1 MEKENRNNIIEIR
14 PEMMGVLNLSMQQ
27 NHVPFVRNIVLN
39 NKSEERIRNLHLHV
53 RFDPEFAVSKDIAVD
68 ELEPGGMLEISRTDI
83 ILSFSYL
90 YGLSERVSGTVTFTV
105 NDEAE
110 NILGECTESL
120 DVLTP
125 AEWCGP
131 LVMPELTAAFVM
143 PNVPEVTQAMNKAAD
158 ILKGWGGLPQ
168 FTGYQAKDA
177 DTVKKQMAAIFAAI
191 KNLNINYMVPPAS
204 FETCGQRIRLPEEI
218 CRTGQGTCI
227 DMALFYASCLEAA
240 GLRPIITIFRDHA
253 FTSCWLEE
261 EAFADCAVDDVTAL
275 KKRMAKGAEEMLPVE
290 CTGMN
295 SGKDID
301 FDGAVEAA
309 LSSLNGKKVFEL
321 AVDIARCR
329 ISGIVPLPADKEAGE
344 NPERKAGIQG
354 RASYMYSPSSLDNTL
369 KEKAAAL
376 SKESEAGL
384 SKLQIWERRLLD
396 FSMRNSLLNFR
407 GMRAIKL
414 MVKDPGEAE
423 DVLADGKDISILPLP
438 SELEDIGNKPSDF
451 FDTDIDERFSV
462 FAAEELKQK
471 RIHAFFKEEE
481 MKDRLKKLQRAAKQS
496 LEENGANTL
505 FVAAGFLK
513 WFETEVSQKPRYA
526 PLVLIPVDI
535 VRSIKGKGYI
545 IRSRNEETQINVTLL
560 EYLRQDHN
568 VDISGLDPLPEDD
581 HGIDLPL
588 IFQTVRNAVMAE
600 KNWDVEN
607 VTCLGLFSFGQFV
620 MWNDLHN
627 RASELT
633 ENKIVNSLIDGQVSW
648 TPSEKLTDLN
658 RLDEFIKPDKVA
670 VPLPADSS
678 QMAAIVTAAAGESF
692 VLHGPPGT
700 GKSQTITN
708 MIANALYNGKSVLF
722 VAEKMAALSVVQRR
736 LEKIGLGPFCLEM
749 HSNKAGK
756 SAVLSQLEET
766 LNLADTAKSG
776 KFAGTSDE
784 LYKTRMELD
793 KVIDAIHEKRPFG
806 GSLYNAIS
814 EYSVRAGYKGS
825 VCLKDSVG
833 TFFSAEDTTEEALLE
848 YRELIR
854 EYEAVAE
861 LIGDYAGHPLKGI
874 ESEEYSMSLR
884 DERGQ
889 EWKECKKACDDI
901 PAAVSSLCDKTGIGC
916 GLSRADIKRLLEMES
931 MRADGI
937 PSLFMLAGAAAFDT
951 VFASAMTLL
960 DKGDAYKSCVAEMG
974 ADFDLKAFDR
984 NLSFDAGNLLAAFEK
999 AQKKWFLEKFFT
1011 TKDIVKKVASYAR
1024 KAGSVTKENAGEI
1037 LEKLCYVQDLTMEL
1051 QNVQPYLSNYFEG
1064 LYMGTDTD
1072 FIMLRA
1078 AVEKSVRIHT
1088 LFVSLPQQQW
1098 KDFSSAAACAPAEAE
1113 KVRSLNDL
1121 IENTISSSI
1130 IDVSDIEEDDDFVA
1144 ELSERLTAY
1153 IENVTALRDWSSY
1166 IKTRNKLNK
1175 SGLICVT
1182 KAYEEG
1188 RIKNGE
1194 FRDAFEAEL
1203 YYCFASGVID
1213 NDERLREFRGVRY
1226 ETLIERFLD
1235 REAEYRKLVQQE
1247 LVASL
1252 TEKLHVGETAELAL
1266 VKKAI
1271 KSGGR
1276 RMSIRKLFNEAPGV
1290 LRRLCPCMLMSP
1302 ISVAQYIDPSFP
1314 DFDLVIF
1321 DEASQ
1326 LPTSEAV
1333 GTIARGKNAVI
1344 VGDPKQLPPTAFF
1357 KVNKGDEDS
1366 MEEDLESLLDDCLAV
1381 SMPQMYLK
1389 WHYRSKHES
1398 LIAYSNRKYYGNLL
1412 ATFPSPEDMVSRV
1425 SLVPVEGTYDL
1436 GGNRQ
1441 NKAEAKAVTDEIIR
1455 RLSDEKLREQSI
1467 GVVTFS
1473 VVQQHLIEDML
1484 ADEFL
1489 KHPELEEYDRERLEP
1504 VFIKNLENVQG
1515 DERDVILFSICYGPD
1530 KNGKVSMNFGPLNR
1544 EGGWRRL
1551 NVAISRARMEMMVF
1565 AVLKPEQ
1572 IDTAR
1577 STAAGVEGLK
1587 GFLEYA
1593 RYGTSRLPV
1602 INGEKREH
1610 DEMVSIIAEEIE
1622 KMGYKTHTEIGTST
1636 YRMDIG
1642 IVSPDKPDEYILGI
1656 MLDGFNMRD
1665 AQTAADRFSV
1675 QPGMM
1680 ESLGWQTMRIWIL
1693 EWFDDKERV
1702 LKAVKERIMACTG
1715 GL

>member
-1 MEKENRNNIIEIR
+1 MENEIRNNIIVIR
-14 PEMMGVLNLSMQQ
+14 AEMMKVLNLSMQQ
-27 NHVPFVRNIVLN
+27 NHVPFIRSIILN
-39 NKSEERIRNLHLHV
+39 NKGDERIRNLHFHIS
-53 RFDPEFAVSKDIAVD
+53 FDPEFAVSKDIAVD
-68 ELEPGGMLEISRTDI
+68 ELEPGGILEISRTDI

-90 YGLSERVSGTVTFTV
+90 YGLSERVSGTVTFSV
-105 NDEAE
+105 SDEEE
-110 NILGECTESL
+110 NILGESTESL
-120 DVLTP
+120 DIFTP
-125 AEWCGP
+125 SEWCGP
-131 LVMPELTAAFVM
+131 RVMPELTAAFVM
-143 PNVPEVTQAMNKAAD
+143 PNVTEVTKVMNSAAD
-158 ILKGWGGLPQ
+158 ILKGWGGIPS

-177 DTVKKQMAAIFAAI
+177 DTVKKQMAAIYAAI
-191 KNLNINYMVPPAS
+191 KNLNINYMVPQAS
-204 FETCGQRIRLPEEI
+204 FETCGQRVRLPEEI

-240 GLRPIITIFRDHA
+240 GLRPVITIFREHA
-253 FTSCWLEE
+253 YTSCWLEE
-261 EAFADCAVDDVTAL
+261 EAFADCSVDDVTAL
-275 KKRMAKGAEEMLPVE
+275 RKRMAKGAEEMLPVE
-290 CTGMN
+290 CTAMN
-295 SGKDID
+295 SGRDTD
-301 FDGAVEAA
+301 FDSAVEAA
-309 LSSLNGKKVFEL
+309 LADINGKKEFEL

-329 ISGIVPLPADKEAGE
+329 ISGIVPLPADREAGE
-344 NPERKAGIQG
+344 DPERAAGAQG
-354 RASYMYSPSSLDNTL
+354 KASYMYSPSSLDNTL
-369 KEKAAAL
+369 REKAVAL
-376 SKESEAGL
+376 SNEADAGYT
-384 SKLQIWERRLLD
+384 KQQIWERRLLD
-396 FSMRNSLLNFR
+396 FSMRNALLNFR

-414 MVKDPGEAE
+414 MVSDPGEVE
-423 DVLADGKDISILPLP
+423 DVLADSKDISILPVP
-438 SELEDIGNKPSDF
+438 SELEDAGNKTSDF
-451 FDTDIDERFSV
+451 FGADNDDRIKV

-471 RIHAFFKEEE
+471 RIHTFFKEEE

-568 VDISGLDPLPEDD
+568 VDISGLDPLPEDE

-633 ENKIVNSLIDGQVSW
+633 ENKIVRSLIDGQVAW
-648 TPSEKLTDLN
+648 TPSGQLTELN

-736 LEKIGLGPFCLEM
+736 LENIGLGPFCLEM

-776 KFAGTSDE
+776 KFAGISDE

-793 KVIDAIHEKRPFG
+793 EVIDAVHEKRPFG
-806 GSLYNAIS
+806 VSLYKTIS
-814 EYSVRAGYKGS
+814 EYSVRAGYKGKVS
-825 VCLKDSVG
+825 LKDSVG
-833 TFFSAEDTTEEALLE
+833 AFFSAEDTTEENVLE

-861 LIGDYAGHPLKGI
+861 LIGNYEVHPLKGI
-874 ESEEYSMSLR
+874 ESEDYSMSLR

-889 EWKECKKACDDI
+889 EWKECKKACDDM
-901 PAAVSSLCDKTGIGC
+901 PAAVKALSGKTGIGC
-916 GLSRADIKRLLEMES
+916 SCSRADIKRILEMES
-931 MRADGI
+931 MRSDGI
-937 PSLFMLAGAAAFDT
+937 PSLFNLASAAAFDSI
-951 VFASAMTLL
+951 FASAMTLL
-960 DKGDAYKSCVAEMG
+960 DKGDDYKSCVAELG
-974 ADFDLKAFDR
+974 ADYDLKAFDR
-984 NLSFDAGNLLAAFEK
+984 NLSFDASNLLNSFEA
-999 AQKKWFLEKFFT
+999 AQKKWFLEKFFAT
-1011 TKDIVKKVASYAR
+1011 NDIVKRVSSFAK
-1024 KAGSVTKENAGEI
+1024 KQGSVTKANAGEI
-1037 LEKLCYVQDLTMEL
+1037 LKKLSHVQELTMEL
-1051 QNVQPYLSNYFEG
+1051 QTVQSYLSNYFEG

-1072 FIMLRA
+1072 FTMLRA
-1078 AVEKSVRIHT
+1078 AVEKSVGLHT

-1098 KDFSSAAACAPAEAE
+1098 KDFSSSATCAPAEAE
-1113 KVRSLNDL
+1113 KVSSLNSV
-1121 IENTISSSI
+1121 IESTISESI
-1130 IDVSDIEEDDDFVA
+1130 LDVSDIEEEEDFVSR
-1144 ELSERLTAY
+1144 LSDRLNGY
-1153 IENVTALRDWSSY
+1153 IQNVTALRDWSGY

-1175 SGLICVT
+1175 SGLTCVT

-1194 FRDAFEAEL
+1194 CRDAFEAEL
-1203 YYCFASGVID
+1203 YYSFATELID
-1213 NDERLREFRGVRY
+1213 NDERLREFRGAKY
-1226 ETLIERFLD
+1226 ETLISRFKD
-1235 REAEYRKLVQQE
+1235 KEEEYRKLVQQE

-1252 TEKLHVGETAELAL
+1252 TENLHVGETAELAL
-1266 VKKAI
+1266 VKKTI

-1314 DFDLVIF
+1314 NFDLVIF

-1366 MEEDLESLLDDCLAV
+1366 LEEDLESLLDDCLAV

-1530 KNGKVSMNFGPLNR
+1530 KTGKVSMNFGPLNR

-1610 DEMVSIIAEEIE
+1610 DEMVSIIASEIE
-1622 KMGYKTHTEIGTST
+1622 KLGYKTHTEIGTSS

-1642 IVSPDKPDEYILGI
+1642 IVSPEKPDEYVLGI

-1665 AQTAADRFSV
+1665 AQTAGDRFSV

-1680 ESLGWQTMRIWIL
+1680 ESLGWKTMHIWIL

-1702 LKAVKERIMACTG
+1702 LAAVKERIMASAG

>member
-1 MEKENRNNIIEIR
+1 MENENRNNIIEIR
-14 PEMMGVLNLSMQQ
+14 AEMMGVLNLSMQQ
-27 NHVPFVRNIVLN
+27 NHVPFIRNVILS
-39 NKSEERIRNLHLHV
+39 NKGADRLRNLHL
-53 RFDPEFAVSKDIAVD
+53 RISFDPEFAVSGDIAVD
-68 ELEPGGMLEISRTDI
+68 ELEPEGMLEISRTDI

-90 YGLSERVSGTVTFTV
+90 YGLSERVSGTVSFSIA
-105 NDEAE
+105 DEE
-110 NILGECTESL
+110 GNCLGKSTKSL
-120 DVLTP
+120 DILTP
-125 AEWCGP
+125 SEWCGP
-131 LVMPELTAAFVM
+131 HVMPELTAAFVM
-143 PNVPEVTQAMNKAAD
+143 PNVTEVTGVMNSAAD

-204 FETCGQRIRLPEEI
+204 FETCGQRVRLPEEI
-218 CRTGQGTCI
+218 CRSGQGTCI

-240 GLRPIITIFRDHA
+240 GLRPVITIFKDHA

-290 CTGMN
+290 CTAMN
-295 SGKDID
+295 SGNDTD
-301 FDGAVEAA
+301 FDHAVESA
-309 LSSLNGKKVFEL
+309 LASINGKREFDL

-344 NPERKAGIQG
+344 NPDRGQG

-369 KEKAAAL
+369 RERAAAL
-376 SKESEAGL
+376 SRDSEAGF
-384 SKLQIWERRLLD
+384 SRQQIWERRLLD
-396 FSMRNSLLNFR
+396 FSMRNSMLNFR

-414 MVKDPGEAE
+414 MLDDPGAAE
-423 DVLADGKDISILPLP
+423 DVLADGMDISLLPLP
-438 SELEDIGNKPSDF
+438 SELEDIGNKFSDF
-451 FDTDIDERFSV
+451 FCGADERIRV

-471 RIHAFFKEEE
+471 RIHTFFKEDE

-568 VDISGLDPLPEDD
+568 VDISGLDPLPEDE

-588 IFQTVRNAVMAE
+588 ILQTVRNAVMAE

-607 VTCLGLFSFGQFV
+607 ITCLGLFSFGQFV

-633 ENKIVNSLIDGQVSW
+633 ENKIVKSLIDGQVSW
-648 TPSEKLTDLN
+648 QPAEHLTELN

-756 SAVLSQLEET
+756 SAVLSQLEGT

-776 KFAGTSDE
+776 KFAGVSEE

-793 KVIDAIHEKRPFG
+793 RVINAIHEKRGFG

-814 EYSVRAGYKGS
+814 EYSVRAGYKGC
-825 VCLKDSVG
+825 VNLKDSVG
-833 TFFSAEDTTEEALLE
+833 TFFSAEDTTEENVLE

-854 EYEAVAE
+854 EYEAVAA
-861 LIGDYAGHPLKGI
+861 LIGDYAANPLKGI
-874 ESEEYSMSLR
+874 ESEDYSMSLR
-884 DERGQ
+884 DERSR
-889 EWKECKKACDDI
+889 EWEECKTACGDM
-901 PAAVSSLCDKTGIGC
+901 PAALKSLSNRTGIDSS
-916 GLSRADIKRLLEMES
+916 LSRADIKRLLEMES
-931 MRADGI
+931 VRSDGI
-937 PSLFMLAGAAAFDT
+937 PSLFTLSGAAAFDSI
-951 VFASAMTLL
+951 FASAMTLL

-974 ADFDLKAFDR
+974 KDFDMKAFDR
-984 NLSFDAGNLLAAFEK
+984 NLSFDAEKLCDAFEN
-999 AQKKWFLEKFFT
+999 AQKKWFLERFFA
-1011 TKDIVKKVASYAR
+1011 TKDIVKKTASYA
-1024 KAGSVTKENAGEI
+1024 KKPGLVTKENVGEV
-1037 LEKLCYVQDLTMEL
+1037 LKNLSRVQGLTLEL
-1051 QNVQPYLSNYFEG
+1051 QTVQPYLSNYFEG

-1072 FIMLRA
+1072 FTMLRA
-1078 AVEKSVRIHT
+1078 AVEKSVRLHT
-1088 LFVSLPQQQW
+1088 LYVSLPPKQW
-1098 KDFSSAAACAPAEAE
+1098 ADFSASAVCAPAEAE
-1113 KVRSLNDL
+1113 KVRALNAV
-1121 IENTISSSI
+1121 IENTISASVL
-1130 IDVSDIEEDDDFVA
+1130 DVSDIEEEEDFVTK
-1144 ELSERLTAY
+1144 LSERLSGY

-1194 FRDAFEAEL
+1194 CRDAFETEL
-1203 YYCFASGVID
+1203 YYSFATGLID
-1213 NDERLREFRGVRY
+1213 SDERLREFRGAKY
-1226 ETLIERFLD
+1226 EALIDRFID
-1235 REAEYRKLVQQE
+1235 SENEYRKLVQQE

-1252 TEKLHVGETAELAL
+1252 TDKLHVGETAELSL
-1266 VKKAI
+1266 VKKAV

-1314 DFDLVIF
+1314 NFDLVIF

-1425 SLVPVEGTYDL
+1425 TLVPVEGTYDL

-1441 NKAEAKAVTDEIIR
+1441 NKAEARAVTDEIIR

-1551 NVAISRARMEMMVF
+1551 NVAISRARMEMKVF

-1610 DEMVSIIAEEIE
+1610 DEMVSIIASEIE
-1622 KMGYKTHTEIGTST
+1622 KLGYKTSTEIGTSS

-1665 AQTAADRFSV
+1665 AQTAGDRFSV

-1693 EWFDDKERV
+1693 EWFDDRERV
-1702 LKAVKERIMACTG
+1702 LKAVKERIVACTG
-1715 GL
+1715 SL